1 MPTSLQILVTV
12 NDIND
17 NIPQLVF
24 SSFSTEYII
33 PENITRL
40 TTITTIEATDSDLS
54 PLIEFEI
61 VEDTSK
67 IIYQNLSTFYY
78 NCIYLSLYYT

>member
-1 MPTSLQILVTV
+1 MTV

-24 SSFSTEYII
+24 SSFSAEYII

-67 IIYQNLSTFYY
+67 IIYQNVSAFYY